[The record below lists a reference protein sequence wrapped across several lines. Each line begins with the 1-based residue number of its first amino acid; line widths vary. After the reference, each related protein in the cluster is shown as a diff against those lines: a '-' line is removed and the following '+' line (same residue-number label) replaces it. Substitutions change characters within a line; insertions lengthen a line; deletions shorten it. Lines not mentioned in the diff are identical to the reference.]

1 MVPELTEAEYAAL
14 KAAIRE
20 SGRILVAVV
29 VISDGEVIDGKG
41 RLRAAEELKITN
53 FERVVVDGLDAEAR
67 RLHRL
72 SLNCVRRQLSSE
84 QKREIVRA
92 TLRATPELSNNYLG
106 EMTGVTDKT
115 VARVREE
122 LEATSEI
129 SEVDR
134 HAGKRRQD
142 AIPIPLRHGSH
153 SP

>member
-67 RLHRL
+67 GLPAG
-72 SLNCVRRQLSSE
+72 V
-84 QKREIVRA
+84 
-92 TLRATPELSNNYLG
+92 ATPPALAPDADLATASRHDPG
-106 EMTGVTDKT
+106 IRAGSPRP
-115 VARVREE
+115 ARNPPTRRGD
-122 LEATSEI
+122 I
-129 SEVDR
+129 PGKGG
-134 HAGKRRQD
+134 AG
-142 AIPIPLRHGSH
+142 H
-153 SP
+153 